1 MIRLLCAATLLAAL
15 NLEAAEP
22 SVLRFPVGGFSI
34 QALEERPG
42 DTTRQAL
49 VMTLPATGDF
59 AANVNVQIQPFDGS
73 LDEYVALSEEQ
84 FQAMGLH
91 SIAQQRLD
99 ANTAVF
105 EYTGELAG
113 RRLHWYSRAER
124 APGRIYLAT
133 ATATEQQW
141 TTAGARLKAC
151 VDSLRRTDGNTTD
164 SGTDEAVAAR

>member
-1 MIRLLCAATLLAAL
+1 MIRLLCAATLLVAL

-22 SVLRFPVGGFSI
+22 AVLQFPVGGFSI

-42 DTTRQAL
+42 NMTRQAL
-49 VMTLPATGDF
+49 VMALPATGDF

-84 FQAMGLH
+84 FRAMGLQ
-91 SIAQQRLD
+91 SIGQQRPD
-99 ANTAVF
+99 ANTVVF
-105 EYTGELAG
+105 EYTGELQG

-141 TTAGARLKAC
+141 RTDGARLKTC
-151 VDSLRRTDGNTTD
+151 VDSLRRTGDSITD
-164 SGTDEAVAAR
+164 SSADGDVAAR